1 MLQRRQTLA
10 TLCAS
15 ACLGVVALSSAT
27 AAPAPAAPAT
37 AAPAAPT
44 AKSSED
50 VDVDALRQEYLKLRD
65 ELFASRARAAA
76 VASQLY
82 TSKISIR
89 LNFTSGR
96 FYGVTRAIVR
106 LDHASVYDN
115 STGAIATDDGVRF
128 EGYVAPGRHQLTFRV
143 EAQGKDD
150 EHFQTTTES
159 SVIVEAVAGKDLVI
173 AARAADDGD
182 IAYQWKRDEHGSYN
196 LGLHVDVKTLAHAA
210 AAPAKTSALPTTT
223 RIARD

>member
-1 MLQRRQTLA
+1 MPQLLRTLA
-10 TLCAS
+10 TLCTS
-15 ACLGVVALSSAT
+15 ACFGVVATMAS
-27 AAPAPAAPAT
+27 AAPAPATPPA
-37 AAPAAPT
+37 AAPAAPA
-44 AKSSED
+44 AKSSDD
-50 VDVDALRQEYLKLRD
+50 VDVDALRQVYLKLRD
-65 ELFASRARAAA
+65 VLFSSRARAAA

-89 LNFTSGR
+89 LNFASGR
-96 FYGVTRAIVR
+96 YYGVTRAIVR

-115 STGAIATDDGVRF
+115 STGAIASDDGVRF
-128 EGYVAPGRHQLTFRV
+128 EGFVAPGRHQLTFRI

-150 EHFQTTTES
+150 EHFMTTTES
-159 SVIVEAVAGKDLVI
+159 TVIVEAVAGKDLIV

-182 IAYQWKRDEHGSYN
+182 IAYQWKRDEHGSYH
-196 LGLHVDVKTLAHAA
+196 LGLTVDVKAIPHAA